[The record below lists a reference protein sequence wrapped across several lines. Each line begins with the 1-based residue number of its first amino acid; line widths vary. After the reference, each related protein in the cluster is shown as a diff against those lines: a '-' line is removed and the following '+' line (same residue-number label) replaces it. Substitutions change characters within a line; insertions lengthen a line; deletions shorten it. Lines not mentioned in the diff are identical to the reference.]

1 MIQKLFN
8 FALALIFII
17 LVILFAYKMT
27 LTPDV
32 VSVPVQDS
40 SAEATKEKSDVAN
53 TVARD
58 NIQQVIKD
66 YIMNNPEVIVQ
77 SLEGLHNKKLDESTR
92 KTTDYLRENKAQ
104 IEEAEFP
111 PILGNPNGDIVIV
124 AFYDYNCSFCKK
136 ANDYEN
142 EIIASDP
149 GVKVVLRPIP
159 ILGGT
164 STYAAKIAIAVQRVS
179 SNNFLN
185 VHNELMRMK
194 EISEENVKTMLAK
207 YSIDYSLIENEVN
220 SYSVRQII
228 AKNFDLAKELG
239 IKGTPSYVINGNFAP
254 GLIPT
259 EKFKSIIVQ
268 LRASA
273 QETPASVQEHPKEHQ
288 EEEAP
293 SAEDKSSNASDTKS
307 VTDK

>member
-1 MIQKLFN
+1 MS
-8 FALALIFII
+8 
-17 LVILFAYKMT
+17 
-27 LTPDV
+27 LTSDV
-32 VSVPVQDS
+32 VSVPVHS
-40 SAEATKEKSDVAN
+40 SAAEATEEKKDVAD
-53 TVARD
+53 TVAKD
-58 NIQQVIKD
+58 EIQQMIKD
-66 YIMNNPEVIVQ
+66 YIMNNPEVIMQ
-77 SLEGLHNKKLDESTR
+77 SLEGFHNKKLDESTR
-92 KTTDYLRENKAQ
+92 KTTDYLQKNKAQ
-104 IEEAEFP
+104 IEEAESP
-111 PILGNPNGDIVIV
+111 PILGNPNGDIVVV

-142 EIIASDP
+142 EIIASDS

-164 STYAAKIAIAVQRVS
+164 STYAVKIALAVQRVS

-185 VHNELMRMK
+185 VHNELMKMQ

-239 IKGTPSYVINGNFAP
+239 IKGTPSYIINGNFAP

-273 QETPASVQEHPKEHQ
+273 EEIPSSVEKPQ
-288 EEEAP
+288 EEDVP
-293 SAEDKSSNASDTKS
+293 SAEDKSNNEPDTKG

>member
-1 MIQKLFN
+1 MIQKIFN

-17 LVILFAYKMT
+17 LVILFGYKMT

-32 VSVPVQDS
+32 VSVPVHSS
-40 SAEATKEKSDVAN
+40 SAESTEEKKDVAD
-53 TVARD
+53 TVSKD
-58 NIQQVIKD
+58 EVQQMIKD

-77 SLEGLHNKKLDESTR
+77 SLEGFHNKKLDESTR
-92 KTTDYLRENKAQ
+92 KTTDYLQKNKAQ
-104 IEEAEFP
+104 IEEAESP
-111 PILGNPNGDIVIV
+111 PILGNPNGDIVVV

-164 STYAAKIAIAVQRVS
+164 STYAAKIALAVQRVS

-185 VHNELMRMK
+185 VHNELMKMK

-239 IKGTPSYVINGNFAP
+239 IKGTPSYIINGNFAP

-273 QETPASVQEHPKEHQ
+273 EEIPSSVEKPQ
-288 EEEAP
+288 EEDVP
-293 SAEDKSSNASDTKS
+293 SAEDKSNNEPDTKG

>member
-1 MIQKLFN
+1 MIQKLLN

-27 LTPDV
+27 LTPDA
-32 VSVPVQDS
+32 VSVPVRAS
-40 SAEATKEKSDVAN
+40 STEATAEKKDAAD
-53 TVARD
+53 TVAKD
-58 NIQQVIKD
+58 DIQQMIKD

-77 SLEGLHNKKLDESTR
+77 SLESLHNKKLDESTR
-92 KTTDYLRENKAQ
+92 KTTDYLQENKAQ
-104 IEEAEFP
+104 IEEAESP
-111 PILGNPNGDIVIV
+111 PVLGNPNGDIVVV

-179 SNNFLN
+179 NNNFLN
-185 VHNELMRMK
+185 VHNELMKMK
-194 EISEENVKTMLAK
+194 EISEENVKIMLAK
-207 YSIDYSLIENEVN
+207 YNIDYSLIENEVN

-239 IKGTPSYVINGNFAP
+239 VKGTPSYVINGNFAP

-273 QETPASVQEHPKEHQ
+273 EEAPPSVEKQQ
-288 EEEAP
+288 EETVP
-293 SAEDKSSNASDTKS
+293 SAEDKSNNEQEAPS

>member
-17 LVILFAYKMT
+17 LVILFAYKMS
-27 LTPDV
+27 LTSDV
-32 VSVPVQDS
+32 VSVPVHSS
-40 SAEATKEKSDVAN
+40 SAESTEEKKDVAD
-53 TVARD
+53 TVAKD
-58 NIQQVIKD
+58 EIQQMIKD
-66 YIMNNPEVIVQ
+66 YIMNNPEVIMQ
-77 SLEGLHNKKLDESTR
+77 SLEGFHNKKLDESTR
-92 KTTDYLRENKAQ
+92 KTTDYLQKNKAQ
-104 IEEAEFP
+104 IEEAESP
-111 PILGNPNGDIVIV
+111 PILGNPNGDIVVV

-185 VHNELMRMK
+185 VHNELMKMQ

-207 YSIDYSLIENEVN
+207 YNIDYSLIENEVN

-239 IKGTPSYVINGNFAP
+239 IKGTPSYIINGNFAP

-273 QETPASVQEHPKEHQ
+273 EEIPSSVEKPQ
-288 EEEAP
+288 EEDVP
-293 SAEDKSSNASDTKS
+293 SAEDKSNNEPDTKG

>member
-1 MIQKLFN
+1 MIQKIFN

-17 LVILFAYKMT
+17 LVILFGYKMT

-32 VSVPVQDS
+32 VSVPVHSS
-40 SAEATKEKSDVAN
+40 SAESTEEKKDVAD
-53 TVARD
+53 TVSKD
-58 NIQQVIKD
+58 EVQQMIKD

-77 SLEGLHNKKLDESTR
+77 SLEGFHNKKLDESTR
-92 KTTDYLRENKAQ
+92 KTTDYLQKNKAQ
-104 IEEAEFP
+104 IEEAESP
-111 PILGNPNGDIVIV
+111 PILGNPNGDIVVV

-164 STYAAKIAIAVQRVS
+164 STYAAKIALAVQRVS

-185 VHNELMRMK
+185 VHNELMKMK

-259 EKFKSIIVQ
+259 EKFKTIILQ

-273 QETPASVQEHPKEHQ
+273 EETPPSVEKHQ
-288 EEEAP
+288 EEDIP
-293 SAEDKSSNASDTKS
+293 STEDNSSNDPDTKS
-307 VTDK
+307 ATDK

>member
-1 MIQKLFN
+1 
-8 FALALIFII
+8 
-17 LVILFAYKMT
+17 
-27 LTPDV
+27 
-32 VSVPVQDS
+32 VSVPVHSS
-40 SAEATKEKSDVAN
+40 SAESTEEKKDVAD
-53 TVARD
+53 TVSKD
-58 NIQQVIKD
+58 EVQQMIKD

-77 SLEGLHNKKLDESTR
+77 SLESLHNKKLDESTR
-92 KTTDYLRENKAQ
+92 KTTDYLQENKAQ
-104 IEEAEFP
+104 IEEAESP
-111 PILGNPNGDIVIV
+111 PVLGNPNGDIVVV

-179 SNNFLN
+179 NNNFLN
-185 VHNELMRMK
+185 VHNELMKMK

-239 IKGTPSYVINGNFAP
+239 IKGTPSYIINGNFAP

-273 QETPASVQEHPKEHQ
+273 EEIPSSVEKPQ
-288 EEEAP
+288 EEDVP
-293 SAEDKSSNASDTKS
+293 SAEDKSNNEPDTKG

>member
-27 LTPDV
+27 KTPEV
-32 VSVPVQDS
+32 VSASVHDS
-40 SAEATKEKSDVAN
+40 STELAVEKKAVVA
-53 TVARD
+53 TVASKD
-58 NIQQVIKD
+58 DMQQVIKD
-66 YIMNNPEVIVQ
+66 YIMNNPEVIMQ
-77 SLEGLHNKKLDESTR
+77 SLEGLHNKKLAESTQ
-92 KTTDYLRENKAQ
+92 KTSDYLQENKAE
-104 IEEAEFP
+104 IEEAESP
-111 PILGNPNGDIVIV
+111 PVLGNPKGDIVIV

-136 ANDYEN
+136 ANEYEN
-142 EIIASDP
+142 EIISSDQ
-149 GVKVVLRPIP
+149 GVKIILRPIP

-164 STYAAKIAIAVQRVS
+164 SGYAAKIALAVQKVS
-179 SNNFLN
+179 GNNFLK
-185 VHNELMRMK
+185 VHNELMQMK
-194 EISEENVKTMLAK
+194 EITEENVKAMLAK
-207 YSIDYSLIENEVN
+207 YSVDYTLVENEVN
-220 SYSVRQII
+220 SYSVKQIL

-239 IKGTPSYVINGNFAP
+239 IKGTPSYIINGNFAP

-273 QETPASVQEHPKEHQ
+273 EEIPSSVEKPQ
-288 EEEAP
+288 EEDVP
-293 SAEDKSSNASDTKS
+293 SAEDKSNNEPDTKG

>member
-1 MIQKLFN
+1 MIQKLLN

-27 LTPDV
+27 LTPDA
-32 VSVPVQDS
+32 VSVPVRAS
-40 SAEATKEKSDVAN
+40 STEATAEKKDAAD
-53 TVARD
+53 TVAKD
-58 NIQQVIKD
+58 DIQQMIKD

-77 SLEGLHNKKLDESTR
+77 SLESLHNKKLDESTR
-92 KTTDYLRENKAQ
+92 KTTDYLQENKAQ
-104 IEEAEFP
+104 IEEAESP
-111 PILGNPNGDIVIV
+111 PVLGNPNGDIVVV

-179 SNNFLN
+179 NNNFLN
-185 VHNELMRMK
+185 VHNELMKMK
-194 EISEENVKTMLAK
+194 EISEENVKIMLAK
-207 YSIDYSLIENEVN
+207 YNIDYSLIENEVN

-239 IKGTPSYVINGNFAP
+239 VKGTPSYVINGNFAP

-273 QETPASVQEHPKEHQ
+273 EEAPPSVEKQQ
-288 EEEAP
+288 EETVP
-293 SAEDKSSNASDTKS
+293 SAEDKSNNEQEAQS

>member
-17 LVILFAYKMT
+17 LVILFAYKMS

-32 VSVPVQDS
+32 VSVPVHS
-40 SAEATKEKSDVAN
+40 SSVESTEEKKDVAD
-53 TVARD
+53 TVAKD
-58 NIQQVIKD
+58 EIQQMIKD
-66 YIMNNPEVIVQ
+66 YIMHNPEVIMQ
-77 SLEGLHNKKLDESTR
+77 SLEGFHNKKLDESTR
-92 KTTDYLRENKAQ
+92 KTTDYLQKNKAQ
-104 IEEAEFP
+104 IEEAESP
-111 PILGNPNGDIVIV
+111 PILGNPNGDIVVV

-142 EIIASDP
+142 EIIASDS

-164 STYAAKIAIAVQRVS
+164 STYAAKIALAVQRVS

-185 VHNELMRMK
+185 VHNELMKMQ

-207 YSIDYSLIENEVN
+207 YSIDYSLIENEIN

-239 IKGTPSYVINGNFAP
+239 IKGTPSYIINGNFAP

-273 QETPASVQEHPKEHQ
+273 EEIPSSVEKPQ
-288 EEEAP
+288 EEDVP
-293 SAEDKSSNASDTKS
+293 SAEDKSNNEPDTKG

>member
-1 MIQKLFN
+1 MIQKLLN

-27 LTPDV
+27 LTPDA
-32 VSVPVQDS
+32 VSVPVRAS
-40 SAEATKEKSDVAN
+40 STEATAEKKDAAD
-53 TVARD
+53 TVAKD
-58 NIQQVIKD
+58 DIQQMIKD

-77 SLEGLHNKKLDESTR
+77 SLESIHNKKLDESTR
-92 KTTDYLRENKAQ
+92 KTTDYLQENKAQ
-104 IEEAEFP
+104 IEEAESP
-111 PILGNPNGDIVIV
+111 PVLGNPNGDIVVV

-185 VHNELMRMK
+185 VHNELMQMK
-194 EISEENVKTMLAK
+194 EISEENVKIMLAK
-207 YSIDYSLIENEVN
+207 YGINYSLIENEVN

-239 IKGTPSYVINGNFAP
+239 VKGPPSYVINGNFAP

-259 EKFKSIIVQ
+259 DKFKSIIVQ

-273 QETPASVQEHPKEHQ
+273 EEAPPSVEKQQ
-288 EEEAP
+288 EETVP
-293 SAEDKSSNASDTKS
+293 SAEDKSNNEQEAQS

>member
-1 MIQKLFN
+1 MIQKLLN

-27 LTPDV
+27 LTPDA
-32 VSVPVQDS
+32 VSVPVRAS
-40 SAEATKEKSDVAN
+40 STEATAEKKDAAD
-53 TVARD
+53 TVAKD
-58 NIQQVIKD
+58 DIQQMIKD

-77 SLEGLHNKKLDESTR
+77 SLESLHNKKLDESTR
-92 KTTDYLRENKAQ
+92 KTTDYLQENKAQ
-104 IEEAEFP
+104 IEEAESP
-111 PILGNPNGDIVIV
+111 PVLGNPNGDIVVV

-185 VHNELMRMK
+185 VHNELMQMK
-194 EISEENVKTMLAK
+194 EISEENVKIMLAK
-207 YSIDYSLIENEVN
+207 YGINYSLIENEVN

-239 IKGTPSYVINGNFAP
+239 VKETPSYVINGNFAP

-273 QETPASVQEHPKEHQ
+273 EEAPPSVEKQQ
-288 EEEAP
+288 EETVP
-293 SAEDKSSNASDTKS
+293 SAEDKSNNEQEAQS

>member
-17 LVILFAYKMT
+17 LVLLFAYKMS

-32 VSVPVQDS
+32 VSVPVHSS
-40 SAEATKEKSDVAN
+40 SAESTEEKKDVAD
-53 TVARD
+53 TVAKD
-58 NIQQVIKD
+58 EIQQMIKD
-66 YIMNNPEVIVQ
+66 YIMNNPEVIMQ
-77 SLEGLHNKKLDESTR
+77 SLEGFHNKKLDESTR
-92 KTTDYLRENKAQ
+92 KTTDYLQKNKAQ
-104 IEEAEFP
+104 IEEAESP
-111 PILGNPNGDIVIV
+111 PILGNPNGDIVVV

-142 EIIASDP
+142 EIIASDS

-164 STYAAKIAIAVQRVS
+164 STYAVKIALAVQRVS

-185 VHNELMRMK
+185 VHNELMKMQ

-239 IKGTPSYVINGNFAP
+239 IKGTPSYIINGNFAP

-273 QETPASVQEHPKEHQ
+273 EEIPSSVEKPQ
-288 EEEAP
+288 EEDVP
-293 SAEDKSSNASDTKS
+293 SAEDKSNNEPDTKG

>member
-1 MIQKLFN
+1 MIQKLLN

-27 LTPDV
+27 LTPDA
-32 VSVPVQDS
+32 VSVPVRAS
-40 SAEATKEKSDVAN
+40 STEATAEKKDAAD
-53 TVARD
+53 TVAKD
-58 NIQQVIKD
+58 DIQQMIKD

-77 SLEGLHNKKLDESTR
+77 SLESLHNKKLDDSTR
-92 KTTDYLRENKAQ
+92 KTTDYLQENKAQ
-104 IEEAEFP
+104 IEEAESP
-111 PILGNPNGDIVIV
+111 PVLGNPNGDIVVV

-185 VHNELMRMK
+185 VHNELMQMK
-194 EISEENVKTMLAK
+194 EISEENVKIMLAK
-207 YSIDYSLIENEVN
+207 YGINYSLIENEVN

-239 IKGTPSYVINGNFAP
+239 VKGTPSYVINGNFAP

-273 QETPASVQEHPKEHQ
+273 EEAPPSVEKQQ
-288 EEEAP
+288 EETVP
-293 SAEDKSSNASDTKS
+293 SAEDKSNNEQEAQS

>member
-27 LTPDV
+27 KTPDV
-32 VSVPVQDS
+32 VSASVHDS
-40 SAEATKEKSDVAN
+40 SAGLVAEKKDVVDAK
-53 TVARD
+53 D
-58 NIQQVIKD
+58 DMQQVIKD

-77 SLEGLHNKKLDESTR
+77 SLEGLHNKKLAESTK
-92 KTTDYLRENKAQ
+92 KTSDYLEENKAQ
-104 IEEAEFP
+104 IEEAESP
-111 PILGNPNGDIVIV
+111 PVLGNPKGDIVIV

-136 ANDYEN
+136 ANEYEN
-142 EIIASDP
+142 EIISQDQ
-149 GVKVVLRPIP
+149 GVKIILRPIP

-164 STYAAKIAIAVQRVS
+164 SGYAAKIALAVQKVS

-185 VHNELMRMK
+185 VHNELMQMK
-194 EISEENVKTMLAK
+194 EITEENVKTMLAK
-207 YSIDYSLIENEVN
+207 YSIDYTLVENEVN
-220 SYSVRQII
+220 SYSVKQII

-239 IKGTPSYVINGNFAP
+239 IKGTPSYIINGNFAP

-259 EKFKSIIVQ
+259 DKFKSIIVQ

-273 QETPASVQEHPKEHQ
+273 EEAPASAADTPT
-288 EEEAP
+288 EASP
-293 SAEDKSSNASDTKS
+293 SAEDKSSNDSDTKS
-307 VTDK
+307 ATDK

>member
-17 LVILFAYKMT
+17 LVILFAYKMS
-27 LTPDV
+27 LTSDV
-32 VSVPVQDS
+32 VSVPVHSS
-40 SAEATKEKSDVAN
+40 SAESTEEKKDVAD
-53 TVARD
+53 TVSKD
-58 NIQQVIKD
+58 EVQQMIKD

-77 SLEGLHNKKLDESTR
+77 SLEGFHNKKLDESTR
-92 KTTDYLRENKAQ
+92 KTTDYLQKNKAQ
-104 IEEAEFP
+104 IEEAESP
-111 PILGNPNGDIVIV
+111 PILGNPNGDIVVV

-142 EIIASDP
+142 EIIASDS

-164 STYAAKIAIAVQRVS
+164 STYAAKIALAVQRVS

-185 VHNELMRMK
+185 VHNELMKMQ

-207 YSIDYSLIENEVN
+207 YNIDYSLIENEVN

-239 IKGTPSYVINGNFAP
+239 VKGTPSYVINGNFAP

-273 QETPASVQEHPKEHQ
+273 EEIPSSVEKPQ
-288 EEEAP
+288 EEDVP
-293 SAEDKSSNASDTKS
+293 SAEDKSNNEPDTKG

>member
-1 MIQKLFN
+1 MIQKIFN

-17 LVILFAYKMT
+17 LVILFGYKMT

-32 VSVPVQDS
+32 VSVPVHSS
-40 SAEATKEKSDVAN
+40 SAESTEEKKDVAD
-53 TVARD
+53 TVAKD
-58 NIQQVIKD
+58 EIQQMIKD
-66 YIMNNPEVIVQ
+66 YIMNNPEVIMQ
-77 SLEGLHNKKLDESTR
+77 SLEGFHNKKLDESTR
-92 KTTDYLRENKAQ
+92 KTTDYLQKNKAQ
-104 IEEAEFP
+104 IEEAESP
-111 PILGNPNGDIVIV
+111 PILGNPNGDIVVV

-142 EIIASDP
+142 EIIASDS

-164 STYAAKIAIAVQRVS
+164 STYAAKIALAVQRVS

-185 VHNELMRMK
+185 VHNELMKMQ

-207 YSIDYSLIENEVN
+207 YNIDYSLIENEVN

-239 IKGTPSYVINGNFAP
+239 IKGTPSYIINGNFAP

-273 QETPASVQEHPKEHQ
+273 EEIPSSVEKPQ
-288 EEEAP
+288 EEDVP
-293 SAEDKSSNASDTKS
+293 SAEDKSNNEPDTKG